1 MLNINELDSNIT
13 KIKDISRVERMIKM
27 ENEVFEDM
35 YRLMLYDD
43 SQPNKENNNVIKA
56 YLTSQIKALN
66 HLEKLLN
73 KHKLVFDELEKVRQA
88 EKKKADKDK
97 EQKSVSN
104 ESVKSKENDE
114 MNLFEENETECMK

>member
-1 MLNINELDSNIT
+1 MLNINELDNDIT

-43 SQPNKENNNVIKA
+43 SQPNKENNNVVKA

-66 HLEKLLN
+66 HLQKLLD
-73 KHKLVFDELEKVRQA
+73 KHKPVFDELEKIRQA
-88 EKKKADKDK
+88 EKKKADKYK
-97 EQKSVSN
+97 EQKSTSN
-104 ESVKSKENDE
+104 ENVKSEKNDE
-114 MNLFEENETECMK
+114 MNLFEENETECVK

>member
-1 MLNINELDSNIT
+1 MLNINELDSDIT

-35 YRLMLYDD
+35 YRFMLYDN
-43 SQPNKENNNVIKA
+43 SQPNKENNNVVKA

-73 KHKLVFDELEKVRQA
+73 KHKPAFDELEKFRQR
-88 EKKKADKDK
+88 KRKMIKIKNK
-97 EQKSVSN
+97 NRLKVL
-104 ESVKSKENDE
+104 
-114 MNLFEENETECMK
+114 NLRKMMK

>member
-1 MLNINELDSNIT
+1 MLNINDLDSDIT

-35 YRLMLYDD
+35 YRLMLHDD
-43 SQPNKENNNVIKA
+43 SQLNKENNNVVKA

-73 KHKLVFDELEKVRQA
+73 KYKPAFDELEKIRQA

-97 EQKSVSN
+97 EQQSA
-104 ESVKSKENDE
+104 ESVKSEKNDE
-114 MNLFEENETECMK
+114 MNLFDENETE

>member
-13 KIKDISRVERMIKM
+13 KIKDISCVERMIKM

-88 EKKKADKDK
+88 EKRKLIKIRNRNQFLMK
-97 EQKSVSN
+97 VL
-104 ESVKSKENDE
+104 
-114 MNLFEENETECMK
+114 NLRKMMK

>member
-1 MLNINELDSNIT
+1 MLNINELDSDIT

-43 SQPNKENNNVIKA
+43 SQPNKENNNVVKA

-66 HLEKLLN
+66 HLQKLLD
-73 KHKLVFDELEKVRQA
+73 KHKTAFDELEKIRQA
-88 EKKKADKDK
+88 EKKKADKYK
-97 EQKSVSN
+97 EQKSTSN
-104 ESVKSKENDE
+104 ENVKSEKNDE
-114 MNLFEENETECMK
+114 MNLFEENETECVK

>member
-1 MLNINELDSNIT
+1 MLNINELDSDIT

-35 YRLMLYDD
+35 YRFMLYDN
-43 SQPNKENNNVIKA
+43 SQPNKENNNVVKA

-73 KHKLVFDELEKVRQA
+73 KHKPAFDELEKFRQV
-88 EKKKADKDK
+88 EKKKDDKDK
-97 EQKSVSN
+97 EQKSA
-104 ESVKSKENDE
+104 ESIKSKKNDE
-114 MNLFEENETECMK
+114 MNLFVENETECVK

>member
-27 ENEVFEDM
+27 ENEFFKDM
-35 YRLMLYDD
+35 YRLMIYDD

>member
-1 MLNINELDSNIT
+1 MLNINELDSDIT

-43 SQPNKENNNVIKA
+43 SQPNKENNNIVKA

-66 HLEKLLN
+66 HLEKLLD
-73 KHKLVFDELEKVRQA
+73 KHKPAFEELEKIRQE
-88 EKKKADKDK
+88 EKKEADKDK
-97 EQKSVSN
+97 EQKSTKN
-104 ESVKSKENDE
+104 VKSEENDE
-114 MNLFEENETECMK
+114 MNLFDENETECMK

>member
-1 MLNINELDSNIT
+1 MLNINELDNDIT

-43 SQPNKENNNVIKA
+43 SQPNKENNNVVKA

-66 HLEKLLN
+66 HLQKLLD
-73 KHKLVFDELEKVRQA
+73 KHKPAFDELEKIRQA
-88 EKKKADKDK
+88 EKKKADKYK
-97 EQKSVSN
+97 EQKSTSN
-104 ESVKSKENDE
+104 ENVKSEKNDE
-114 MNLFEENETECMK
+114 MNLFEENETECVK